1 MARLGDVCIVN
12 PKGKTLSDELEVSFV
27 PMQNV
32 SEDGN
37 IDITITKK
45 YCDVKKG
52 FTTFENGDILFA
64 KITPCMENGKGGIAR
79 HLKNGIGFGSTE
91 FHVLRPNLEVVT
103 SEWIYYLTTDPEF
116 RKRCE
121 KNMTGSAGQKRVPKS
136 FLETYEFSLPSLNE
150 QRRIAA
156 ILDKVTSL
164 IALRKQQLAKLD
176 ELVKARFVEM
186 FGEPVTNPMGWPVHR
201 LSEYIIFLTSGS
213 RGWSKYFT
221 DAGEIFITIKN
232 VKDCK
237 INLND
242 VQYVTPPQNA
252 EAKRTKVQEGDLLI
266 SITADLGRTGVV
278 SKEIAKCG
286 GYINQHLTCIRLQKE
301 ILHPLY
307 IAYYM
312 ESEAGK
318 RQFHRK
324 NQAGVKAGLN
334 FDSIKSLTI
343 ALPPI
348 EVQNS
353 FVSYVSQID
362 RQMLTIRQGLD
373 ILKML
378 QKSMMQD
385 YFESRGDGK

>member
-1 MARLGDVCIVN
+1 MARL
-12 PKGKTLSDELEVSFV
+12 DEICRLNMGQSPDSSSYNEIGEGIPFFQGNADFGEVFPTV
-27 PMQNV
+27 RVWCNAP
-32 SEDGN
+32 
-37 IDITITKK
+37 TKIA
-45 YCDVKKG
+45 YP
-52 FTTFENGDILFA
+52 GDILISVRA
-64 KITPCMENGKGGIAR
+64 PIGALNIADVKCCIGRGLAALTVDESICSKQYLWYAIANKVEELNSKGT
-79 HLKNGIGFGSTE
+79 GST
-91 FHVLRPNLEVVT
+91 FKAISKSIL
-103 SEWIYYLTTDPEF
+103 SETEIP
-116 RKRCE
+116 
-121 KNMTGSAGQKRVPKS
+121 
-136 FLETYEFSLPSLNE
+136 LPPLDE

-156 ILDKVTSL
+156 ILDKVTGL